1 MINKKTPKLEPFIQ
15 QSTPQER
22 LIILQDIYNQMEFKP
37 DTNQNRMECKYYMDE
52 INEIIKIYPEL
63 SNTIKLKYY
72 GF

>member
-1 MINKKTPKLEPFIQ
+1 
-15 QSTPQER
+15 
-22 LIILQDIYNQMEFKP
+22 MEFKP